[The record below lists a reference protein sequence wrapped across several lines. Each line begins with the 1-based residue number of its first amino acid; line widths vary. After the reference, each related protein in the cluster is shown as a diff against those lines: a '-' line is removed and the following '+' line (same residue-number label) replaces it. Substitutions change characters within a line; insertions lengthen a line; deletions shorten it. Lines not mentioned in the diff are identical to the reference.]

1 MKSLYRLALLLALAG
16 RGLAAET
23 AVPTSLLQVSDPDLE
38 VTVWASS
45 PMLKNPTN
53 LDFDPQGRIWVAEGV
68 NYRGHYNRQP
78 AGDRIVILEDS
89 DGDGAADTQS
99 VFVQEPALRAPMGV
113 AVIGNKVV
121 VSMAPDV
128 IVYTDVNGDRKF
140 DPAVDK
146 REVILSGFHGK
157 SHDHTI
163 HSVTVG
169 PDGQWYWNAGNC
181 GAMFTDRSGKTFRIG
196 SAYNPG
202 GPELGWHPT
211 QIAGQ
216 KSDDGHVWIG
226 GFAARMNPDGSGVH
240 IIGHNFRNSYEQT
253 VTSYGDVFQNDNDDP
268 PACRTAFL
276 MEYGNAGF
284 CSLDGQRSWGADRRP
299 GQSTPVAEWRQEDP
313 GSMPAGDVY
322 GGGSPTGIAFYE
334 DGALGRKYRGL
345 LLSCEP
351 GRNVV
356 FGYLPKPDG
365 ANFKL
370 ERFNFLTS
378 NAEGNYSGTD
388 FKGGSRGEQTL
399 KVMFRPSDVAVGP
412 DGAIYVTDWFDAR
425 VGGHADWDDTTSG
438 TIYRIA
444 PKGFRS
450 KVPAARFDTLDGALA
465 ALKSPSVNIRGTA
478 QEAVL
483 KHGDKAVKPL
493 VRLLKDENAF
503 VRARAVWLL
512 ARLGKASQKPV
523 EGLLKDPDPQMR
535 IVAFRALHR
544 TRKALPAQTASL
556 AKDPSPAVRREV
568 ALALRDQPLEQTQ
581 ETFLALARSIDGTDR
596 TLLEAWGAG
605 AVGHES
611 ALYDRVKPVLNDPDP
626 LRWSPGFAAIAWRLH
641 PPQSIGD
648 FRTRALSKNLDLAAR
663 KAAVTAIGFN
673 TVPAASAAMLDIAAQ
688 AEGVVKAE
696 ATWWLM
702 NRKDSVWKDHG
713 LAASLKARGI
723 YDPDSVELISATIPP
738 AEKPSFTVADV
749 VALSGSVARG
759 QERFNTFC
767 ASCHRVGD
775 TGVEYAPNLTGWAKR
790 QTAEV
795 FFNSVINP
803 SADIASG
810 FNGTLLKAKDGTE
823 IHGVVVSEGDP
834 VVIQS
839 AAGVVQSVPKN
850 RIAERKGLG
859 RSLMMSADQLGLKA
873 QDLADLHAFL
883 KTR

>member
-23 AVPTSLLQVSDPDLE
+23 ALPTNLLQLADPDLE

-89 DGDGAADTQS
+89 DGDGTADTQS

-146 REVILSGFHGK
+146 RDVILTGFHGK

-211 QIAGQ
+211 QLAGQ

-299 GQSTPVAEWRQEDP
+299 GQSAPVAEWRQEDP

-322 GGGSPTGIAFYE
+322 GGGSPTGITFYE

-399 KVMFRPSDVAVGP
+399 KVMFRPSDVSVGP
-412 DGAIYVTDWFDAR
+412 DGAVYVTDWFDAR
-425 VGGHADWDDTTSG
+425 VGGHADWDETTSG
-438 TIYRIA
+438 TIYRVA
-444 PKGFRS
+444 PKGFRP

-465 ALKSPSVNIRGTA
+465 GLKSPSVNIRGTA
-478 QEAVL
+478 QEAIL

-493 VRLLKDENAF
+493 VGLLKDENAF

-512 ARLGKASQKPV
+512 ARLGKAGQKPV
-523 EGLLKDPDPQMR
+523 EALLKDPDPQMR

-544 TRKALPAQTASL
+544 TRKALPAQATAL
-556 AKDPSPAVRREV
+556 AKDASPAVRREV
-568 ALALRDQPLEQTQ
+568 ALALRDLPLEQTQ
-581 ETFLALARSIDGTDR
+581 DLFLTLARGIDGSDR

-605 AVGHES
+605 AAGHES

-626 LRWSPGFAAIAWRLH
+626 LRWSPGFASLAWRLH

-648 FRTRALSKNLDLAAR
+648 FRTRALSTNLDLAAR

-673 TVPAASAAMLDIAAQ
+673 TVPAASAAMLEVAAK

-702 NRKDSVWKDHG
+702 NRKDNVWKDHG

-749 VALSGSVARG
+749 AALSGSAARG
-759 QERFNTFC
+759 QERFNAFC
-767 ASCHRVGD
+767 SSCHRVGN

-810 FNGTLLKAKDGTE
+810 FNGTVLKAKDGTE

-834 VVIQS
+834 IVIQS
-839 AAGVVQSVPKN
+839 AAGLVQSVPKN
-850 RIAERKGLG
+850 RIVERKGLG

-883 KTR
+883 KTQ